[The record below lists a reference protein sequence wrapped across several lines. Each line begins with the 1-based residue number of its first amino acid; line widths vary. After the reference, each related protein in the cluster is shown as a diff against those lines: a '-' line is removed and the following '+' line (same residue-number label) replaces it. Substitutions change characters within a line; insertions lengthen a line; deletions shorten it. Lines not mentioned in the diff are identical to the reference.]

1 MKIKSSQKT
10 LGMILLTIAMTFGCA
25 SQQKQEPAPAA
36 KGPSAAETAIAEAEA
51 AIKKAKSLDWIWR
64 DTEKDLKKAK
74 EALAKGDEEKAIK
87 LANTARDQAEL
98 AVKQYYYE
106 QGVDRAMP
114 PMDTSSTDYSVL
126 QGDSLWKISG
136 KSEVYSNPYQ
146 WPLIYKANSDK
157 IKDADLIYPGQV
169 FSINTTPSDAEISAA
184 VNHAKTRGAWS
195 IGVVEESDKAYL
207 AK

>member
-1 MKIKSSQKT
+1 MKIKSSLKT
-10 LGMILLTIAMTFGCA
+10 LGMIFLTIAMTFGCA

-64 DTEKDLKKAK
+64 DTEKELKKAK
-74 EALAKGDEEKAIK
+74 EALAKGDEAGAIK
-87 LANTARDQAEL
+87 LANKARDEAEL

-106 QGVDRAMP
+106 QGVDRGMA
-114 PMDTSSTDYSVL
+114 PMEGISDYSVIT
-126 QGDSLWKISG
+126 GDSLWKISG
-136 KSEVYSNPYQ
+136 KSEVYNNPYQ
-146 WPLIYKANSDK
+146 WPLIYKANSSK

-169 FSINTTPSDAEISAA
+169 FTINSTPSDAEVSAA

>member
-64 DTEKDLKKAK
+64 DTEKDLKMAK

-106 QGVDRAMP
+106 QGVDRAMA
-114 PMDTSSTDYSVL
+114 PMDGISDYSVL

-136 KSEVYSNPYQ
+136 KSEVYNNPYQ

-169 FSINTTPSDAEISAA
+169 FSINSTPSDAEISAA

>member
-114 PMDTSSTDYSVL
+114 P
-126 QGDSLWKISG
+126 DSLDAFLSENFSSLVMCNNSSLLFTYSAFGTLYIALKKSRCSETERSG
-136 KSEVYSNPYQ
+136 
-146 WPLIYKANSDK
+146 
-157 IKDADLIYPGQV
+157 
-169 FSINTTPSDAEISAA
+169 
-184 VNHAKTRGAWS
+184 
-195 IGVVEESDKAYL
+195 
-207 AK
+207 